1 MQAGQDSGILHWS
14 MFLRSNTR
22 IKDGKEHRYY
32 RVVESRR
39 LQSGKV
45 AQRQVL
51 YLGEINDSQQ
61 AAWRRT
67 LEVFDEAEQ
76 RITPLSLFPEDRPVP
91 ADAIDSV
98 QVKLGEMKLERARP
112 YGNCWLG
119 CELWRQLEL
128 DRFWSEKLPQGR
140 EGVAWPQVLELLVV
154 NRLIE
159 PGSEFR
165 LHRHWFDH
173 SAMDVLLGQDFA
185 VAEKDRLYRCLDRV
199 LEHKQDLFVH
209 LQQRWKDLFDAEF
222 DLLLYD
228 LTSTYVEGEA
238 EQNPKA
244 RHGYSRDRRP
254 DCKQVVIALVVTPAG
269 FPLAYEVMDGNT
281 SDKTTLRGFLDTHRK
296 PVRQSAAGVADG
308 PRNSD
313 RGSAGRKCERREQ
326 EMFYLVG
333 TSRAKVK
340 QYEKQWLELPW
351 QKVRESVE
359 VKLFAQDGELYVLA
373 KSEGRQAKE
382 IAMRRKKLAR
392 LLRKLRAMRRSCP
405 KRDQLLMRVGAA
417 KTDAGRAFGFV
428 KINLPTAG
436 QEVTRE
442 TFTFR
447 LDKAKLKEAELRDG
461 HYLLRTNLVAEDPA
475 VLWDRYMQ
483 LTQIEAAFKCLKSE
497 LGIRPIHHQ
506 LEHRVDA
513 HILVAFLAYC
523 LTVTLKHRLRM
534 HAPGLTPRAVLE
546 KLAGDPD
553 AGRIVSDD
561 RWPPPDHA
569 ALHRAGS
576 RPGAFASSPEP
587 RIAATTASAHHHVRL
602 VSSLSPTQN
611 VVETFGVPLLKTK
624 DLPASDLSNCEGS
637 ANNHFGRL
645 RHASGMR
652 GGFNGR
658 PSSPGRRPHRHP
670 RDTRPK
676 SFRA

>member
-1 MQAGQDSGILHWS
+1 

-22 IKDGKEHRYY
+22 IKDGKQHRYY
-32 RVVESRR
+32 TVVESRR

-61 AAWRRT
+61 AAWRKT

-91 ADAIDSV
+91 ANAIDSV

-119 CELWRQLEL
+119 CELWRQLQL
-128 DRFWSEKLPQGR
+128 DRFWLGKLPQGR

-173 SAMDVLLGQDFA
+173 SAMDILLGQDFA

-244 RHGYSRDRRP
+244 RYGYSRDKRP
-254 DCKQVVIALVVTPAG
+254 DCKQVVIALIVTPAG
-269 FPLAYEVMDGNT
+269 LPLAYEVMAGNT
-281 SDKTTLRGFLDTHRK
+281 SERTTLRGFLDRIESLYGK
-296 PVRQSAAGVADG
+296 ARRVWLM
-308 PRNSD
+308 D
-313 RGSAGRKCERREQ
+313 RGIPTEALLQ
-326 EMFYLVG
+326 EMRTSRQETFYLVG

-340 QYEKQWLELPW
+340 QYEKRWLELPW

-382 IAMRRKKLAR
+382 IAMRRKKLVR

-428 KINLPTAG
+428 KIDLPQAG

-447 LDKAKLKEAELRDG
+447 LDKVRLKEAELRDG

-475 VLWDRYMQ
+475 VLWDRYVQ

-546 KLAGDPD
+546 KLAGIQMLDVSFPTTDGRRLIMPRYTEPDPEQ
-553 AGRIVSDD
+553 ALLLHHLSLVLPQQ
-561 RWPPPDHA
+561 PPP
-569 ALHRAGS
+569 RITTS
-576 RPGAFASSPEP
+576 ASSAPFP
-587 RIAATTASAHHHVRL
+587 
-602 VSSLSPTQN
+602 Q
-611 VVETFGVPLLKTK
+611 LK
-624 DLPASDLSNCEGS
+624 
-637 ANNHFGRL
+637 
-645 RHASGMR
+645 M
-652 GGFNGR
+652 
-658 PSSPGRRPHRHP
+658 
-670 RDTRPK
+670 
-676 SFRA
+676 

>member
-1 MQAGQDSGILHWS
+1 

-22 IKDGKEHRYY
+22 IKDGKKHRYFT
-32 RVVESRR
+32 VVESRR

-61 AAWRRT
+61 TAWRKT

-76 RITPLSLFPEDRPVP
+76 RITPLSLFPEDRPIP

-119 CELWRQLEL
+119 CELWRQLQL

-199 LEHKQDLFVH
+199 LEHKQELFVH

-244 RHGYSRDRRP
+244 RYGYSRDKRP
-254 DCKQVVIALVVTPAG
+254 DCKQVVIALIVTPAG
-269 FPLAYEVMDGNT
+269 LPLAYEVMAGNT
-281 SDKTTLRGFLDTHRK
+281 SEKTTLRGFLDRIESLYGK
-296 PVRQSAAGVADG
+296 ARRVWLM
-308 PRNSD
+308 D
-313 RGSAGRKCERREQ
+313 RGIPTEALLPEMRTSRQ
-326 EMFYLVG
+326 ETFYLVG

-340 QYEKQWLELPW
+340 QYEKRWLELPW

-382 IAMRRKKLAR
+382 IAIRRKKLAR
-392 LLRKLRAMRRSCP
+392 LLRKLRALRRSCP

-428 KINLPTAG
+428 KINLPQAG
-436 QEVTRE
+436 QQVTRE

-447 LDKAKLKEAELRDG
+447 LDKASLKEAELRDG

-475 VLWDRYMQ
+475 VLWDRYVQ

-497 LGIRPIHHQ
+497 LGVRPIHHQ

-523 LTVTLKHRLRM
+523 LMVTLRHRLRM
-534 HAPGLTPRAVLE
+534 QAPGLTPRAVLE
-546 KLAGDPD
+546 KLAGIQMLDVSFPTTDGRRLTMPRYTEPDPEQ
-553 AGRIVSDD
+553 ALLLHHLNLILPQQ
-561 RWPPPDHA
+561 PPP
-569 ALHRAGS
+569 
-576 RPGAFASSPEP
+576 
-587 RIAATTASAHHHVRL
+587 RITTSAP
-602 VSSLSPTQN
+602 S
-611 VVETFGVPLLKTK
+611 VPFPQLK
-624 DLPASDLSNCEGS
+624 
-637 ANNHFGRL
+637 
-645 RHASGMR
+645 M
-652 GGFNGR
+652 
-658 PSSPGRRPHRHP
+658 
-670 RDTRPK
+670 
-676 SFRA
+676 

>member
-1 MQAGQDSGILHWS
+1 
-14 MFLRSNTR
+14 MFLGSNTR

-32 RVVESRR
+32 TVVESRR

-67 LEVFDEAEQ
+67 LEVFDEGQQ
-76 RITPLSLFPEDRPVP
+76 RYTPLSLFPEDRLVP

-98 QVKLGEMKLERARP
+98 QVKLSEMKLERARP

-119 CELWRQLEL
+119 CELWRQLQM
-128 DRFWSEKLPQGR
+128 DRFWSEKLPKGR
-140 EGVAWPQVLELLVV
+140 EDVAWHQVLELLAV
-154 NRLIE
+154 NRLID

-165 LHRHWFDH
+165 LHRQWFDQ

-228 LTSTYVEGEA
+228 LTSTYFEGEA

-244 RHGYSRDRRP
+244 RYGYSRDKRP
-254 DCKQVVIALVVTPAG
+254 DCKQVVIALIVTPAG
-269 FPLAYEVMDGNT
+269 LPLAYEVMAGNT
-281 SDKTTLRGFLDTHRK
+281 SEKTTLRDFMDRIENQYGRARRVWLM
-296 PVRQSAAGVADG
+296 
-308 PRNSD
+308 D
-313 RGSAGRKCERREQ
+313 RGIPTEVLLKEIRTSRQ
-326 EMFYLVG
+326 DTFYLVG
-333 TSRAKVK
+333 TSRAKIK

-351 QKVRESVE
+351 HKVRESVE
-359 VKLFAQDGELYVLA
+359 VKLFAQAGELYVLA

-382 IAMRRKKLAR
+382 NAMQRKKLAR

-417 KTDAGRAFGFV
+417 KTDVGRAFGFV

-436 QEVTRE
+436 QAVTRE

-447 LDKAKLKEAELRDG
+447 LDKTKLKEAELRDG

-483 LTQIEAAFKCLKSE
+483 LTQIEAAFKCLKSD

-523 LTVTLKHRLRM
+523 LSVTLKHRLKA

-546 KLAGDPD
+546 KLATIQMLDVSFPTTN
-553 AGRIVSDD
+553 GRRLVMPRYTEPSPEQALLLHQNKLVLPQQ
-561 RWPPPDHA
+561 PPP
-569 ALHRAGS
+569 RITS
-576 RPGAFASSPEP
+576 PASSDPP
-587 RIAATTASAHHHVRL
+587 
-602 VSSLSPTQN
+602 PQ
-611 VVETFGVPLLKTK
+611 LK
-624 DLPASDLSNCEGS
+624 
-637 ANNHFGRL
+637 
-645 RHASGMR
+645 M
-652 GGFNGR
+652 
-658 PSSPGRRPHRHP
+658 
-670 RDTRPK
+670 
-676 SFRA
+676 